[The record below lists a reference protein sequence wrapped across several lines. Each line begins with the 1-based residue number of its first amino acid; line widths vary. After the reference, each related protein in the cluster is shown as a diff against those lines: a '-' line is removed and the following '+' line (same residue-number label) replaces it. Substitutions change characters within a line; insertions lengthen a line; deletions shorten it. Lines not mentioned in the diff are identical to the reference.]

1 MLRKALLFLMM
12 TAGLILVG
20 VAGVQNYRDRARA
33 AEASRAAKVNLVKE
47 GAAPVT
53 DSDSP
58 NVDETLR
65 GKPAP
70 NFTLVGLDGKKV
82 SLADYKGHPLVLN
95 FWGTYCD
102 PCKIEM
108 PWLEEF
114 SKKYAAQGFDVVGV
128 TYDSE
133 VGKAKIAS
141 ATHELGVTYPI
152 LLSDSKVEDAYLS
165 NTEVLPVSFWVDRN
179 GKVVN
184 VTAGLDGKTF
194 GDAKNTLETQVQRTI
209 AAN

>member
-1 MLRKALLFLMM
+1 MLRKALLFLTM
-12 TAGLILVG
+12 TAGLALVV
-20 VAGVQNYRDRARA
+20 VAGVLNHRDRVRAAERARA
-33 AEASRAAKVNLVKE
+33 SKIDLVKD
-47 GAAPVT
+47 GVPT
-53 DSDSP
+53 DSP

-65 GKPAP
+65 GKLAP
-70 NFTLVGLDGKKV
+70 NFTLAGLDGKQV

-108 PWLEEF
+108 PWLEEL
-114 SKKYAAQGFDVVGV
+114 SKKYAAQGFEVVGV
-128 TYDSE
+128 TYDAE

-152 LLSDSKVEDAYLS
+152 LLSDSKVEDAYLA
-165 NTEVLPVSFWVDRN
+165 NTEILPVSFWVDRN

-184 VTAGLDGKTF
+184 VTAGLDGKSF
-194 GDAKNTLETQVQRTI
+194 GDAKTALEAQVQRTI

>member
-1 MLRKALLFLMM
+1 
-12 TAGLILVG
+12 V
-20 VAGVQNYRDRARA
+20 V
-33 AEASRAAKVNLVKE
+33 
-47 GAAPVT
+47 
-53 DSDSP
+53 
-58 NVDETLR
+58 
-65 GKPAP
+65 
-70 NFTLVGLDGKKV
+70 
-82 SLADYKGHPLVLN
+82 N

-108 PWLEEF
+108 PWLEQL

-128 TYDSE
+128 TYDAE

-141 ATHELGVTYPI
+141 ATQQLGVTYPI

-165 NTEVLPVSFWVDRN
+165 NTEVLPISFWVDRN

-184 VTAGLDGKTF
+184 VTAGLSSDEAT
-194 GDAKNTLETQVQRTI
+194 AKNALEAQVQQTI

>member
-1 MLRKALLFLMM
+1 MLRKALLLLAM
-12 TAGLILVG
+12 TAGLALVI
-20 VAGVQNYRDRARA
+20 VAGVLNHRDRARVA
-33 AEASRAAKVNLVKE
+33 QLRQQTRVDLVPDN
-47 GAAPVT
+47 API
-53 DSDSP
+53 DSP
-58 NVDETLR
+58 DVDETLR

-70 NFTLVGLDGKKV
+70 NFTLVNLDGRKV
-82 SLADYKGHPLVLN
+82 SLADFKGHPLVLN

-108 PWLEEF
+108 PWLEEL

-133 VGKAKIAS
+133 VGKPTIAK
-141 ATHELGVTYPI
+141 ATQQLGVTYPI
-152 LLSDSKVEDAYLS
+152 LLSDSKVENAYLA
-165 NTEVLPVSFWVDRN
+165 NTEVLPVSFWVDKN

-194 GDAKNTLETQVQRTI
+194 GDAKNQLESQVQQTI